1 MRWLKRTIS
10 TLMLLAAA
18 GIALAIAFSNHSD
31 DYGRVSL
38 PQGGT
43 VHLPKG
49 KVIVFDRLNASTSDL
64 DQASA
69 AIRFQVQP
77 AGGGQPVG
85 IKLDNGQV
93 SEFQVERSETIG
105 ELGAIGKLDV
115 PAAGDYRVS
124 GSSDL
129 ARHGLPRLR
138 YERRKRATR
147 PLEAARRP
155 GARRGG
161 ACVHPGAAVGPC
173 GGTTRV
179 SPTGFRPPRALRRLG
194 AGPPGGSTS
203 RAVPETD
210 GADQRPAKRPAL
222 GH

>member
-10 TLMLLAAA
+10 TLMLLTAA

-31 DYGRVSL
+31 DYGRVAL

-69 AIRFQVQP
+69 AIRFQVEP
-77 AGGGQPVG
+77 VGGGQPVG
-85 IKLDNGQV
+85 INLDNGQP

-115 PAAGDYRVS
+115 PAAGDYLVS
-124 GSSDL
+124 GSSELPPGTASLDFGTNAGSALLNHWKLL
-129 ARHGLPRLR
+129 AGLLLGAALLAFIPVPRSGR
-138 YERRKRATR
+138 
-147 PLEAARRP
+147 
-155 GARRGG
+155 RRGH
-161 ACVHPGAAVGPC
+161 ADEPHW
-173 GGTTRV
+173 
-179 SPTGFRPPRALRRLG
+179 SSDPRAPYSGLEPAHPAAAPAERYGDRR
-194 AGPPGGSTS
+194 
-203 RAVPETD
+203 R
-210 GADQRPAKRPAL
+210 
-222 GH
+222 